1 MSVEPSLRP
10 DRDWHKLIATLIAI
24 GAVLY
29 SVGGKLMDLG
39 AEKSDY
45 ERLKSIG
52 ENQTKQDA
60 RLDNFD
66 YRLRDLKGAQERQEK
81 AQTDG
86 FQDVRSDIKSMRDTI
101 MRRR

>member
-1 MSVEPSLRP
+1 MSVQPSLRP
-10 DRDWHKLIATLIAI
+10 DRDWHKWIATLIAI

-29 SVGGKLMDLG
+29 SAGGKLMEIG

-45 ERLKSIG
+45 ERLKQIG
-52 ENQTKQDA
+52 EKQVQDSG

-66 YRLRDLKGAQERQEK
+66 YRLRDLKGAQERGDK
-81 AQTDG
+81 AQEDG
-86 FQDVRSDIKSMRDTI
+86 FRDVRSDIKSMRETL